1 MNAPLGFTRYVV
13 PAPRSLSAR
22 EDAPCFDGADASPS
36 STTSWTVVHR
46 RLLAI
51 GKKRA
56 KLEHELAQ
64 WLVAA
69 ERLGVAKRCGMA
81 SLFEYADRHLGLSH
95 RQTEERLRVGKALAA
110 LPELDGAFEQ
120 GTLTFSHVR
129 ELSRVAT
136 DETEQAWLDWTLSR
150 QSDGS
155 EGERRRLREVEKA
168 VARREQGQRP
178 SDPGDP
184 TRQTHRLSFEVKA
197 ETMALFRDL
206 QAAIRKDLGHAVDDD
221 TLLLEVA
228 RRALGAGGDQNEGRA
243 PYQVAISRCDECK
256 HSRIDAAGQSHP
268 VDETV
273 AAMAECDAQH
283 IGDVDSPRVGET
295 SPHAGVGP
303 APRATQTIP
312 PATRRKVLRR
322 DHKRCVVPG
331 CRNHRFL
338 DLHHVTPRSEGG
350 THDPDQLATLCG
362 AHHRAA
368 HAGTLVLEGT
378 ASAGFSF
385 RHADGTPYGAPL
397 RNPEHGDLAHKVFT
411 GLVNLGFKQT
421 EARRRIARVQADG
434 APDDLDTFFRM
445 ALRDR

>member
-1 MNAPLGFTRYVV
+1 MNAPLGFTTYVV
-13 PAPRSLSAR
+13 PAPRSLLAS
-22 EDAPCFDGADASPS
+22 EDAPLFDGDDTSPS

-150 QSDGS
+150 QSDG
-155 EGERRRLREVEKA
+155 EDGERRRLREVEKA

-184 TRQTHRLSFEVKA
+184 PA
-197 ETMALFRDL
+197 RD
-206 QAAIRKDLGHAVDDD
+206 APP
-221 TLLLEVA
+221 LL
-228 RRALGAGGDQNEGRA
+228 RGEGR
-243 PYQVAISRCDECK
+243 D
-256 HSRIDAAGQSHP
+256 
-268 VDETV
+268 
-273 AAMAECDAQH
+273 
-283 IGDVDSPRVGET
+283 
-295 SPHAGVGP
+295 
-303 APRATQTIP
+303 
-312 PATRRKVLRR
+312 
-322 DHKRCVVPG
+322 
-331 CRNHRFL
+331 
-338 DLHHVTPRSEGG
+338 
-350 THDPDQLATLCG
+350 
-362 AHHRAA
+362 
-368 HAGTLVLEGT
+368 
-378 ASAGFSF
+378 
-385 RHADGTPYGAPL
+385 
-397 RNPEHGDLAHKVFT
+397 
-411 GLVNLGFKQT
+411 
-421 EARRRIARVQADG
+421 DG
-434 APDDLDTFFRM
+434 AVP
-445 ALRDR
+445 